1 MLARLAAAGILLWQ
15 LRRPRAISLGM
26 STGLLILMF
35 AAMGLTLL
43 VLFVGLFAMVRG
55 GEFNRKYSNRLMRLR
70 VLFQAIAIAIF
81 AIVLYFAKQG

>member
-1 MLARLAAAGILLWQ
+1 
-15 LRRPRAISLGM
+15 M

-70 VLFQAIAIAIF
+70 VLFQAVAIAIF
-81 AIVLYFAKQG
+81 AVVLYFAKHG

>member
-1 MLARLAAAGILLWQ
+1 
-15 LRRPRAISLGM
+15 M
-26 STGLLILMF
+26 STGLVILMF

-43 VLFVGLFAMVRG
+43 VLFIGLFAMVRG

-81 AIVLYFAKQG
+81 AVVIYFAKHG

>member
-1 MLARLAAAGILLWQ
+1 
-15 LRRPRAISLGM
+15 M
-26 STGLLILMF
+26 STGLIILLF

-43 VLFVGLFAMVRG
+43 VLFVGLFSMVRG
-55 GEFNRKYSNRLMRLR
+55 GEFNKKYSNKLMRLR